1 MHMRGRSRRLC
12 TSHCTSHRW
21 HAAIVGAIVI
31 IGIAACSEV
40 PDPQP
45 ALANASDLIAQ
56 AETNGATDLAAADL
70 SRARELL
77 HRAQSAE
84 HLGRNGRAAR
94 LAREAAVEARLAI
107 ARTAAAHAYDEFDT
121 GPAPK
126 PVAEAQPATRQ

>member
-1 MHMRGRSRRLC
+1 MHMRRRSRR
-12 TSHCTSHRW
+12 SYKSHRL
-21 HAAIVGAIVI
+21 HAAIVATIVI
-31 IGIAACSEV
+31 IAIAACSQV

-94 LAREAAVEARLAI
+94 LAREAAVEAHESGLN
-107 ARTAAAHAYDEFDT
+107 
-121 GPAPK
+121 G
-126 PVAEAQPATRQ
+126 